1 MQITCKKWNGGESGG
16 KDVWVGDGAAV
27 DGWAE
32 KFDGLVGCYAEW
44 LVGWVGRRVQMVGVW
59 GKVRRMGRQLCG
71 IHQERIP
78 GSSSVALSPA
88 LSSASVLPKQA
99 SPSPAL
105 PRIKIA
111 VLAQKHSRFY
121 TQFSLPLMVPPG
133 MANDFS
139 AQEYKGC
146 LPSPAS

>member
-59 GKVRRMGRQLCG
+59 GGDRAEKLDGCSQSRLHRRRRSQ
-71 IHQERIP
+71 
-78 GSSSVALSPA
+78 GS
-88 LSSASVLPKQA
+88 K
-99 SPSPAL
+99 
-105 PRIKIA
+105 
-111 VLAQKHSRFY
+111 
-121 TQFSLPLMVPPG
+121 
-133 MANDFS
+133 
-139 AQEYKGC
+139 
-146 LPSPAS
+146 